1 MLMTGNDN
9 EIIESLDNEEERKKR
24 QIREREE
31 ELCDMF
37 MIFDKDKDG
46 YISGEELS
54 SVMMKFGGLDKVELD
69 IMIGE
74 ADADGDGMVLKL
86 YSKAAINIL
95 YKYSTG

>member
-9 EIIESLDNEEERKKR
+9 EIIESLDNEDERKKR

-54 SVMMKFGGLDKVELD
+54 SVMMKFGGLDKTELD

-74 ADADGDGMVLKL
+74 ADADGDGMVQKT
-86 YSKAAINIL
+86 YYKVVINIL
-95 YKYSTG
+95 

>member
-1 MLMTGNDN
+1 MLMTRNDN
-9 EIIESLDNEEERKKR
+9 EISESVDHEEEQKKR

-54 SVMMKFGGLDKVELD
+54 SVMMKFGGLDKTELD
-69 IMIGE
+69 IMISE
-74 ADADGDGMVLKL
+74 ADADGDGMVVKT
-86 YSKAAINIL
+86 YRKVAINNL
-95 YKYSTG
+95 YISS